1 MQDGLLGNND
11 ARSAAVGLKVEVLLL
26 GGLQIG
32 GEVVH
37 RYDELLALLCVGNL
51 QVF

>member
-1 MQDGLLGNND
+1 LLGNDD
-11 ARSAAVGLKVEVLLL
+11 ASSAAVGLKVEVLLL
-26 GGLQIG
+26 GGLQVG

-37 RYDELLALLCVGNL
+37 GYDELLALLSVGHL